1 MIPRVVE
8 ALVELEDIRH
18 GGREVELRNRLVR
31 NAFQVLD
38 DAAQA
43 VAVGDDQDGV
53 VMRQRR
59 QDLAFP
65 VGHNTRD
72 GVAERFG
79 AGQFRLGD
87 IAVTGIETR
96 VARVFLAQRRRATS

>member
-1 MIPRVVE
+1 MRQARYASAFPALISNGGHQPGYLIGVAQETIPRVVE
-8 ALVELEDIRH
+8 TLVELEDIRH

-53 VMRQRR
+53 VVRQRR
-59 QDLAFP
+59 QISHF
-65 VGHNTRD
+65 
-72 GVAERFG
+72 
-79 AGQFRLGD
+79 Q
-87 IAVTGIETR
+87 
-96 VARVFLAQRRRATS
+96 